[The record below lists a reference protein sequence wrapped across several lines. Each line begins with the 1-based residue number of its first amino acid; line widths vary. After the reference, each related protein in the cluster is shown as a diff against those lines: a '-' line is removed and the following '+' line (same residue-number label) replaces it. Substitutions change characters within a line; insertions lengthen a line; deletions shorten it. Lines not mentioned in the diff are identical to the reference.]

1 MDPILTL
8 LADKQTNRAF
18 SDAHPDSFC
27 LMGVTLEDL
36 YFDRSD
42 LFVAGMAAG
51 VNKVGVFS
59 LYRYQANFVYS
70 EEFWYVHSFDPF
82 HPVDL
87 NLASWQQCVSVSA
100 HSSMNDI
107 EIDIEPL
114 QHAHTAFTTATEPI
128 VMTTVKKQN
137 INKKTSIAD
146 STNASAV
153 SVDRKLI
160 IADLESRY
168 LFQRRTCKL
177 ISHALAH
184 LIGVIALIVI
194 I

>member
-1 MDPILTL
+1 MNQPSRPRKLSKLSASDSRPERRQLSVDPILTL

-114 QHAHTAFTTATEPI
+114 QHAHTAFNSDRTDRHDQCQETEHQQEDI
-128 VMTTVKKQN
+128 
-137 INKKTSIAD
+137 D
-146 STNASAV
+146 S
-153 SVDRKLI
+153 
-160 IADLESRY
+160 
-168 LFQRRTCKL
+168 
-177 ISHALAH
+177 
-184 LIGVIALIVI
+184 
-194 I
+194 